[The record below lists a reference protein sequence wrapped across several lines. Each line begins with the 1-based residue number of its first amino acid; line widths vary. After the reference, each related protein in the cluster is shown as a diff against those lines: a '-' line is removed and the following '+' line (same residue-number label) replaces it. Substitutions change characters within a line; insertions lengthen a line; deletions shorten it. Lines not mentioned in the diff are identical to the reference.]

1 MELIALQNLIAQQFA
16 KITKS
21 IAQEVLLQMDAK
33 IPISALR
40 KTEMSTE
47 NSVPY
52 TVPLNVRKMKF
63 SALDKKTSLDALKLM
78 NVLQEPSRTE
88 EVISVDFVQDGVL
101 QSANMMRYCAIAK
114 SILVMVAQRKK
125 SAFQLKL
132 MSTECIVQER
142 ITRMNQCRLL
152 MDVPDFVMICKAMH
166 YVQ

>member
-40 KTEMSTE
+40 KTEMLTE
-47 NSVPY
+47 NFVPY
-52 TVPLNVRKMKF
+52 TVPLNARKMKF
-63 SALDKKTSLDALKLM
+63 SVQDKKTSLDALKLM

-101 QSANMMRYCAIAK
+101 LSANMTRFYAIAK
-114 SILVMVAQRKK
+114 LTLVMVAQ
-125 SAFQLKL
+125 LKRSVSQHKP
-132 MSTECIVQER
+132 M
-142 ITRMNQCRLL
+142 
-152 MDVPDFVMICKAMH
+152 
-166 YVQ
+166 